1 MGHEGDRPFPLAVL
15 GAGISR
21 GAWLCFPVALPGC
34 SWRWL
39 VEEGTPREEGTGS
52 SSFQLLV
59 HLVSGGT
66 SGTGEPVCPSIKVAA
81 CE

>member
-39 VEEGTPREEGTGS
+39 VEEGTPGRRAQGAVPS
-52 SSFQLLV
+52 SYWCISFLV
-59 HLVSGGT
+59 VLRVQVSQ
-66 SGTGEPVCPSIKVAA
+66 SAHQ
-81 CE
+81 